1 MIMNVM
7 LQKKE
12 IGSVKKMLSKAYD
25 QFEEYL
31 KNPDPEMTAKLLE
44 ILKDQKQFVDSFL
57 DDVEM
62 INISMEKKIDDM
74 DDMMEEKKISKSKW
88 GILD

>member
-1 MIMNVM
+1 MIMSVM
-7 LQKKE
+7 LKKKE
-12 IGSVKKMLSKAYD
+12 IESVKKMLSNAYD

-31 KNPDPEMTAKLLE
+31 KNPDPEMTAKMLE
-44 ILKDQKQFVDSFL
+44 VLKDQKQFVDSFL

-74 DDMMEEKKISKSKW
+74 MEEKKNSKSKW
-88 GILD
+88 GVLD

>member
-1 MIMNVM
+1 M
-7 LQKKE
+7 LKKKE
-12 IGSVKKMLSKAYD
+12 IESVKKMLSNAYD

-31 KNPDPEMTAKLLE
+31 KNPDPEMTAKMLE
-44 ILKDQKQFVDSFL
+44 VLKDQKQFVDSFL

-74 DDMMEEKKISKSKW
+74 MEEKKNSKSKW
-88 GILD
+88 GVLD

>member
-1 MIMNVM
+1 MSVM
-7 LQKKE
+7 LKKKE
-12 IGSVKKMLSKAYD
+12 IESVKKMLSNAYD

-31 KNPDPEMTAKLLE
+31 KNPDPEMTAKMLE
-44 ILKDQKQFVDSFL
+44 VLKDQKQFVDSFL

-74 DDMMEEKKISKSKW
+74 MEEKKNSKSKC
-88 GILD
+88 GVLD

>member
-1 MIMNVM
+1 MIMSVM

-31 KNPDPEMTAKLLE
+31 KNPDPEMTAKMLE
-44 ILKDQKQFVDSFL
+44 VLKDQKQFVDSFL

-62 INISMEKKIDDM
+62 INISMEKKIDDT
-74 DDMMEEKKISKSKW
+74 MEEKKNSKSKW
-88 GILD
+88 GVLD